1 MSAESW
7 NHCPGNDNPAD
18 LPSRGLPPLEL
29 SANTLWHEGPAWLRG
44 GDPCS
49 DVELQPTTDCLAE
62 MRVKDRPVAHGL
74 LATNEVTG
82 LSQIMDCTQFS
93 SLDRLC
99 SVTALV
105 LKFCTNLLAKI
116 RPEVTASCG
125 HTKRTA
131 EEWWIAE
138 CQRVMVADK
147 KFQRWQ
153 GQLDLFQD
161 DSGIWRCR
169 GRIQNA
175 VVPYSTKHPVLL
187 HKTSLITLLCWLS

>member
-1 MSAESW
+1 MQ
-7 NHCPGNDNPAD
+7 
-18 LPSRGLPPLEL
+18 
-29 SANTLWHEGPAWLRG
+29 
-44 GDPCS
+44 
-49 DVELQPTTDCLAE
+49 LQPTSDCLAE

-82 LSQIMDCTQFS
+82 LSQIMDCPQFS

-131 EEWWIAE
+131 EECE
-138 CQRVMVADK
+138 CQHVMVADK
-147 KFQRWQ
+147 KCQGWQ
-153 GQLDLFQD
+153 GQLDLFQN

-169 GRIQNA
+169 VRIQNA
-175 VVPYSTKHPVLL
+175 AVPYSTKHPVLL
-187 HKTSLITLLCWLS
+187 HKPHHFTMLVVMKAAKFSTTVSGKPLRNYAQNSGSSRAGTL